1 MSLKAPQVSF
11 LTPSFFYLPLSI
23 PPLWWWDVTNTAF
36 WGNWSSFLSA
46 KKNKKKAH
54 STPLCNNK
62 GMGLYWTVLEWI
74 YFQWYQRKDKDSW
87 SKSHCHRVLGTA
99 CKRTPQVLGAKFRQ
113 DEGAGEALSGHCMIR
128 MMDVCID
135 HVGEL
140 ILNPAEP
147 RLVGSRRRS
156 SISKQNL
163 DAERS
168 QNLVKSGFRW
178 NNGRDRFP
186 PFSFCFNVKKKEKK
200 TSSINRSFFSSRKHI

>member
-1 MSLKAPQVSF
+1 MSQTQLF
-11 LTPSFFYLPLSI
+11 G
-23 PPLWWWDVTNTAF
+23 VTGAHF
-36 WGNWSSFLSA
+36 WVR
-46 KKNKKKAH
+46 KKQKKKAH

-178 NNGRDRFP
+178 NNARDRFP
-186 PFSFCFNVKKKEKK
+186 PFSFCFNVKKKKKK
-200 TSSINRSFFSSRKHI
+200 TSSINRSFFSSRKRI